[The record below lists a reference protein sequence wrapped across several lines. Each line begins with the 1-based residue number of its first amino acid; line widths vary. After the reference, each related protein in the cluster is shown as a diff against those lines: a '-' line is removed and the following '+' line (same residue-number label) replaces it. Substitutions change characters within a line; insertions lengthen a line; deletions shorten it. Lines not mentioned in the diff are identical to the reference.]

1 MTYPNSIP
9 AFRDALLAYDPDA
22 DQAEAIYGAQEQRSI
37 VVSCVDIFRALR
49 SVDELSQAG
58 LSLLL
63 GSAYLIASGGWHG
76 LAGEATTLIGLRAS
90 ELIPEDPEDPV
101 VPDDL

>member
-1 MTYPNSIP
+1 MPYPNSIP
-9 AFRDALLAYDPDA
+9 AFRDALLAYEPDA
-22 DQAEAIYGAQEQRSI
+22 DQSEAIYGAQGQGSV
-37 VVSCVDIFRALR
+37 VVSCVDTFRALR
-49 SVDELSQAG
+49 SVEELSQAG

-90 ELIPEDPEDPV
+90 ELVAEDPAAP
-101 VPDDL
+101 PT

>member
-9 AFRDALLAYDPDA
+9 AFRDALLAYEPDA
-22 DQAEAIYGAQEQRSI
+22 DQAEAIYGAQGQGSI
-37 VVSCVDIFRALR
+37 VVSCVDTFRALR
-49 SVDELSQAG
+49 SVEELSPAG

-90 ELIPEDPEDPV
+90 ELIPEDPGAPPGRD
-101 VPDDL
+101 

>member
-1 MTYPNSIP
+1 MTYPNTIT
-9 AFRDALLAYDPDA
+9 AFRNALFAYLPAD
-22 DQAEAIYGAQEQRSI
+22 DQADAIHAAQAHASP
-37 VVSCVDIFRALR
+37 VVQAVDTFTALR

-90 ELIPEDPEDPV
+90 ELIPEDPEAPV
-101 VPDDL
+101 VPE

>member
-9 AFRDALLAYDPDA
+9 AFRNALLAYDPDA
-22 DQAEAIYGAQEQRSI
+22 DQAEAIYGAQGQRSI

-76 LAGEATTLIGLRAS
+76 LAGEATTLIGLRSS

-101 VPDDL
+101 VPE